1 MRDDIP
7 WQLVLVF
14 TPLSLLSLGGG
25 QSVIADIN
33 KQVVDLHGWMS
44 QSDFVALFAISRAAP
59 GPGSLLS
66 TLVGWRVD
74 GIIGALAASMA
85 YFVPSSL
92 IAFAVSRIWSRQQG
106 PCLADRSRTRA
117 RPAGDWSHSVR
128 RLHGVVVV
136 IRYDFDLAHRCHQH
150 CGLHLAAQA
159 QSIAD
164 PAGGGLGRKSRSA
177 RSSSSNVCFGE
188 NGHAHNVNYGEVHL
202 DHRNRASIADRAE

>member
-1 MRDDIP
+1 MMRDDLP

-44 QSDFVALFAISRAAP
+44 QADFVDLFAISRAAP

-74 GIIGALAASMA
+74 GIAGALVASLA

-92 IAFAVSRIWSRQQG
+92 IAFALSRVWNRYRGRPWQDALEQG
-106 PCLADRSRTRA
+106 LAPLATGLILSGAFTVMLSSSGTISLWLIVA
-117 RPAGDWSHSVR
+117 ASTAVFILRPKLNPLPV
-128 RLHGVVVV
+128 L
-136 IRYDFDLAHRCHQH
+136 
-150 CGLHLAAQA
+150 LAAGLA
-159 QSIAD
+159 QVA
-164 PAGGGLGRKSRSA
+164 
-177 RSSSSNVCFGE
+177 
-188 NGHAHNVNYGEVHL
+188 VNAL
-202 DHRNRASIADRAE
+202 S

>member
-44 QSDFVALFAISRAAP
+44 QADFVNLFAISRAAP

-66 TLVGWRVD
+66 TLVGWQVD
-74 GIIGALAASMA
+74 RWPGALVASLA

-92 IAFAVSRIWSRQQG
+92 IAFAVARVWNRYRGRPWQASLEQGLAPLATGLILSGAFTVLLSSSGTVSIWLIVAASTAIFI
-106 PCLADRSRTRA
+106 L
-117 RPAGDWSHSVR
+117 RPKLNPLLV
-128 RLHGVVVV
+128 L
-136 IRYDFDLAHRCHQH
+136 
-150 CGLHLAAQA
+150 LAA
-159 QSIAD
+159 
-164 PAGGGLGRKSRSA
+164 GLAEVAVSA
-177 RSSSSNVCFGE
+177 LS
-188 NGHAHNVNYGEVHL
+188 
-202 DHRNRASIADRAE
+202 